1 MSLTVTKVSNNTCY
15 KRTSSEEMQCLKD
28 KLINLI
34 LNESVSC
41 LPLQVYSIFDGKEFD
56 MPLCQN
62 DIDSAL
68 SAHFVSKINKYD
80 NM

>member
-1 MSLTVTKVSNNTCY
+1 MSLTITKISNNPCH
-15 KRTSSEEMQCLKD
+15 RMTSSEEMQCLKD

-41 LPLQVYSIFDGKEFD
+41 LPLQVHSIFDGKEFD

-62 DIDSAL
+62 NIDSAL